1 MKNVAKSSLLDF
13 MTELQPIAR
22 SANGRAVQYGLNFN
36 KSAYSQHF
44 SDAGIV

>member
-1 MKNVAKSSLLDF
+1 MKNVAKSSSLDF

-22 SANGRAVQYGLNFN
+22 SANGEIVPYGQNFN

-44 SDAGIV
+44 SDAEIV

>member
-22 SANGRAVQYGLNFN
+22 SANGGVVCYGQDVH
-36 KSAYSQHF
+36 K
-44 SDAGIV
+44 